1 VFDRSRSDRLPGDSV
16 GMMAT
21 SARPPDR
28 QSRQLYALVL
38 VEAVSFIGLNVSG
51 LLVVTEVSHN
61 ARPFLSTTWCLLTA
75 AILGSLVALELQIA
89 ADYTEA
95 RAPLNV
101 IRRLAFAILGFGSL
115 TLLATLLTMLTSQ
128 PDPSLYRVPSAVAAA
143 SQSAACWHTRRSEPG
158 MSDSRLI
165 RSLPLRSMLSS
176 TEKAA
181 SHSVIRDALHH
192 LYNTRP

>member
-1 VFDRSRSDRLPGDSV
+1 
-16 GMMAT
+16 MMAT

-143 SQSAACWHTRRSEPG
+143 RAAVA
-158 MSDSRLI
+158 
-165 RSLPLRSMLSS
+165 SLPLGDHAKIVTIEPVGGML
-176 TEKAA
+176 A
-181 SHSVIRDALHH
+181 HSQERAWHVRLETDSKPTLTFDVIIDGKSGESFR
-192 LYNTRP
+192 YP